1 MAIAA
6 AAAMLAGCAPP
17 QAPWSIAAMPSPLLA
32 PALPAPTE
40 ALPPQCAPTY
50 AGLLDL
56 ALLAKRY
63 GRSSGI
69 FIDALGNM
77 ADQLGACLDTYPP
90 RHAAFLRATEQIR
103 AHSPRVGEP
112 SAGQASS
119 FATSI

>member
-1 MAIAA
+1 MQYAFEIVTRQISRALAIAA

-17 QAPWSIAAMPSPLLA
+17 QAPWSITAKPSPLLV
-32 PALPAPTE
+32 PALPDLPAPTE
-40 ALPPQCAPTY
+40 ALPSQCAPTY

-77 ADQLGACLDTYPP
+77 ASQLGACLDKYPP
-90 RHAAFLRATEQIR
+90 RSAAILRATEQI
-103 AHSPRVGEP
+103 
-112 SAGQASS
+112 
-119 FATSI
+119 